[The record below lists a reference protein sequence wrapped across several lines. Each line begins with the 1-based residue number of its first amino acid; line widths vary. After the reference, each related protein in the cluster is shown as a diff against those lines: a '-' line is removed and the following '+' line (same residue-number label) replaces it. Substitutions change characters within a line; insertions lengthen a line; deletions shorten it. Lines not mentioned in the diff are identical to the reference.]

1 VTPSNQ
7 TDWQSCRY
15 GKGFDKNEWFEY
27 FLKLVRLVSTPGE
40 LKGGSVDRTTVTGRL
55 STHRDGYG
63 FVIPD
68 DGGEDV
74 FIPARYLRGS
84 MHGDRV
90 TVIVQTRRS
99 SGRRQGRVVET
110 LERGYTT
117 IVGRFESSGAA
128 GFVIPDEP
136 RITCEILV
144 PQQDRRK
151 ARNGQMVVAE
161 IISYPSGGRGAIGR
175 IIEVLGK
182 PDDPD
187 VEFLTIVRKYGLAET
202 FPPEVL
208 AEAAAVCRPVG
219 EADREGRIDLR
230 NQLTVTID
238 GETARDF
245 DDAVAVRKEK
255 GDAVRLWVSIADVS
269 HYVAP
274 GSSLDSEALSRG
286 TSVYFPDRCIPMLP
300 EQLSNGICSLNPRQD
315 RLALTVEMLFNKSGE
330 VRETNFYPSIIR
342 SDERLTYT
350 EVKEILVDEN
360 PETAGRYSLLLEDL
374 RTMELLAGRL
384 GKQRRLRGSIDFD
397 LSEPEIIVDLQGRT
411 ESIGIAERNLAHRII
426 EEFMLAANEAVAAHL
441 EEQGVPCIYRVHE
454 PPDPLKLRDFRDF
467 IKPMGLSLPLKGDS
481 VAPGEFQRLL
491 GEVEGRLEER
501 MVNELLLRCMKQ
513 ARYAAEN
520 LGHFGLASPHYLHFT
535 SPIRRYPD
543 LVVHRILKDQL
554 SGTVRRRRGKV
565 VAELEEIAEQT
576 SRRER
581 TAMEAEREIID
592 LKRLQFMG
600 NHLGEE
606 YEAFITGVTSFG
618 FFVELVELMVE
629 GLVHVSTLVEDE
641 YRLLEKQHTLRG
653 QRSGVAYRIGDRV
666 RVRVDAVNRATRRI
680 EFSLA
685 SVRKRIN
692 AEATRGKMPSRKRPL
707 AEGKKPVTEK
717 KGKGGRR
724 TGKRR

>member
-1 VTPSNQ
+1 M
-7 TDWQSCRY
+7 
-15 GKGFDKNEWFEY
+15 
-27 FLKLVRLVSTPGE
+27 
-40 LKGGSVDRTTVTGRL
+40 
-55 STHRDGYG
+55 HRDGYG

-90 TVIVQTRRS
+90 AVTVQTRRS

-117 IVGRFESSGAA
+117 IVGRFESSGTA

-136 RITCEILV
+136 RITCDIAIP
-144 PQQDRRK
+144 PQERRR

-161 IISYPSGGRGAIGR
+161 ITSYPSGGRGATGR

-187 VEFLTIVRKYGLAET
+187 VEFLTIVRKYGLSEV
-202 FPPEVL
+202 FPSEVL
-208 AEAAAVCRPVG
+208 AEAASVCRPVG
-219 EADREGRIDLR
+219 ETDREGRIDLR
-230 NQLTVTID
+230 DQRTVTID

-245 DDAVAVRKEK
+245 DDAVAVQREKE
-255 GDAVRLWVSIADVS
+255 DAIRLWVSIADVS

-274 GSSLDSEALSRG
+274 GSFLDSEALNRG

-315 RLALTVEMLFNKSGE
+315 RLAMTVEMLFDKTGE
-330 VRETNFYPSIIR
+330 VQETRFYPSIIC

-360 PETAGRYSLLLEDL
+360 PETARRYSALLKDL
-374 RTMELLAGRL
+374 HTMELLAGRL
-384 GKQRRLRGSIDFD
+384 GAQRRQRGSIDFD

-467 IKPMGLSLPLKGDS
+467 IKPMGLSLTLKGDS

-543 LVVHRILKDQL
+543 LVVHRILKELL
-554 SGTVRRRRGKV
+554 SGSVRKRRKGKI
-565 VAELEEIAEQT
+565 VAELEEIAEQS

-581 TAMEAEREIID
+581 TAMDAEREIID
-592 LKRLQFMG
+592 VKRLQYMG

-618 FFVELVELMVE
+618 FFVELTELMVE
-629 GLVHVSTLVEDE
+629 GLVHVTTLGDDE

-653 QRSGVAYRIGDRV
+653 QRSGAAYRIGDRV

-692 AEATRGKMPSRKRPL
+692 AEAARGKMPSRKRPL
-707 AEGKKPVTEK
+707 ADGKKPVTKK
-717 KGKGGRR
+717 KGKEGRR

>member
-1 VTPSNQ
+1 V
-7 TDWQSCRY
+7 
-15 GKGFDKNEWFEY
+15 
-27 FLKLVRLVSTPGE
+27 VRIFVDVAGPVQAPGE
-40 LKGGSVDRTTVTGRL
+40 LKGVSVARTLVTGRL

-74 FIPARYLRGS
+74 FVPARYLRGS

-90 TVIVQTRRS
+90 AVSIEARRS
-99 SGRRQGRVVET
+99 SVRRQGRIVET

-136 RITCEILV
+136 RITCDIAIP
-144 PQQDRRK
+144 PQERRRV
-151 ARNGQMVVAE
+151 RNGQMVVVE
-161 IISYPSGGRGAIGR
+161 ITSYPSGGQGAMGR

-182 PDDPD
+182 PNDPD
-187 VEFLTIVRKYGLAET
+187 VEFLTIVRKYGLSEV

-208 AEAAAVCRPVG
+208 AEAASVCRPVG
-219 EADREGRIDLR
+219 EADREGRVDLR
-230 NQLTVTID
+230 DQPTVTID

-255 GDAVRLWVSIADVS
+255 GDAVRLWVSIVDVS
-269 HYVAP
+269 HYVTQ
-274 GSSLDSEALSRG
+274 GSSLDNEALNRG

-300 EQLSNGICSLNPRQD
+300 EQLSNGICSLNPRED
-315 RLALTVEMLFNKSGE
+315 RLAMTVEMLFDKAGE
-330 VRETNFYPSIIR
+330 VRETYFYPSVIR
-342 SDERLTYT
+342 SNERLTYT

-360 PETAGRYSLLLEDL
+360 PATAQRYSSLLKDL
-374 RTMELLAGRL
+374 RIMEVLAGRL

-441 EEQGVPCIYRVHE
+441 EERGIPCIYRVHE
-454 PPDPLKLRDFRDF
+454 TPDPLKLRDFADF
-467 IKPMGLSLPLKGDS
+467 IKPMGLSLPLKGAS

-543 LVVHRILKDQL
+543 LVVHRILKEQL
-554 SGTVRRRRGKV
+554 SGTDRKRRKGKI

-592 LKRLQFMG
+592 LKRLQYMG

-618 FFVELVELMVE
+618 FFVELIDLMVE
-629 GLVHVSTLVEDE
+629 GLVHISTLDDDE

-653 QRSGVAYRIGDRV
+653 QRSGAAYRIGDRV

-685 SVRKRIN
+685 SVRKRVA
-692 AEATRGKMPSRKRPL
+692 AEVSPRKMPSRKRPSSS
-707 AEGKKPVTEK
+707 GKRPGSEK